1 MARPIDRKS
10 QDPAPGPLDCGAVL
24 DKLIALAAGGGSGEL
39 SLRAAAELAAEI
51 RDEIVQAARP

>member
-10 QDPAPGPLDCGAVL
+10 KYPAPSVPDCGATL

-51 RDEIVQAARP
+51 RDEIVAASRP

>member
-10 QDPAPGPLDCGAVL
+10 RGPAVSKPDCAAML
-24 DKLIALAAGGGSGEL
+24 DKLIALATGGGSGEL

-51 RDEIVQAARP
+51 RDEIAQAARP